1 VVGIKAIKRID
12 PVSLAKV
19 TGVVA
24 GTFTFIFATAVTLI
38 VSFIPGMMPF
48 VGVQVGFS
56 YILTETL
63 ISLIGGFVFA
73 IIIAYLYNLFAP
85 KLGYV
90 MIDI

>member
-19 TGVVA
+19 TGAVA

-38 VSFIPGMMPF
+38 VLFIPTVARF
-48 VGVQVGFS
+48 VEIEVGVP

-63 ISLIGGFVFA
+63 ISLIGGFLFA
-73 IIIAYLYNLFAP
+73 LIIAYLYNFFAP

-90 MIDI
+90 MIDV